1 MGTLCERRKNMASYE
16 KVGDTWTVRYRE
28 YQSDGSTKNVRKSGF
43 ARKRDAQDYFES
55 IKSQIKKRNEQ
66 INSPA
71 HILFEDMVGAWYD
84 YKRGRT
90 KESSF
95 YTARGKVEKHIVP
108 AFSGRYFDEV
118 TVRDIFAWQEALGA
132 SGLSYSYRVGLRGFL
147 ASIYK
152 YAARYCEAMNI
163 IDRVEPP
170 RNTDPP
176 REMHFWTREQ
186 FRTFIE
192 KVDDP
197 TYALLFRTLYVT
209 GCRKGE
215 AFALTWDDFDPVACT
230 LSISKSI
237 TRKTDGGAYAV
248 TTPKN
253 TSSVRTVDFP
263 SSLVSALLSHRSGSP
278 DDARFI
284 FGCDRPLA
292 EKTVTRAF
300 DKAIAAAGV
309 PRIRIHDL
317 RHSCASLLISEGI
330 SIVAVSKRLGHKN
343 IEQTLNTYSHMMPRD
358 NEKMLAALEGI

>member
-1 MGTLCERRKNMASYE
+1 MASYE

-43 ARKRDAQDYFES
+43 ARKRDAQDYYES
-55 IKSQIKKRNEQ
+55 IKDRVKKRNEQ

-71 HILFEDMVGAWYD
+71 HIPFEEMAQKFFD
-84 YKRGRT
+84 YKSGRT
-90 KESSF
+90 KESTI
-95 YTARGKVEKHIVP
+95 YTFKNKYEKHIAP
-108 AFSGRYFDEV
+108 AFNGKYFDEI
-118 TVRDIFAWQEALGA
+118 TVSDILAWQEALPA
-132 SGLSYSYRVGLRGFL
+132 AGLSHSYRAGLRALL

-152 YAARYCEAMNI
+152 FAARYHEAVNI

-170 RNTDPP
+170 RSTEKKH
-176 REMHFWTREQ
+176 EMQFWTREQ
-186 FRTFIE
+186 FQAFIE
-192 KVDDP
+192 KVDRP
-197 TYALLFRTLYVT
+197 IYSLFFRTLYVT

-237 TRKTDGGAYAV
+237 TRKTNGAAYAV

-253 TSSVRTVDFP
+253 AASARVVDIP
-263 SSLVSALLSHRSGSP
+263 HGLASDIAAARSPETRG
-278 DDARFI
+278 DAFI
-284 FGCDRPLA
+284 FGGTAPLP
-292 EKTVTRAF
+292 EETVRRLFKIWSA
-300 DKAIAAAGV
+300 KAGV
-309 PRIRIHDL
+309 PSIRIHDL

>member
-1 MGTLCERRKNMASYE
+1 MASYE

-55 IKSQIKKRNEQ
+55 VKDRVKKRNEQ

-152 YAARYCEAMNI
+152 YASRYCEAVNI

-253 TSSVRTVDFP
+253 TSSVRTVDLP

-284 FGCDRPLA
+284 FGCDCPPA

>member
-1 MGTLCERRKNMASYE
+1 MASYE

-28 YQSDGSTKNVRKSGF
+28 YLPDGSVKNARKSGF

-55 IKSQIKKRNEQ
+55 IKDRVKKRNEQ

-71 HILFEDMVGAWYD
+71 HVPFEEMVGAWYD

-95 YTARGKVEKHIVP
+95 YTARGKVEKHIIP

-118 TVRDIFAWQEALGA
+118 TVRDILAWQEALGA
-132 SGLSYSYRVGLRGFL
+132 SGLSFSYRAGLRGFL

-152 YAARYCEAMNI
+152 YAARYCEAVNI

-215 AFALTWDDFDPVACT
+215 AFALTWEDFDPSAGT
-230 LSISKSI
+230 LTINKSV

-253 TSSVRTVDFP
+253 ASSVRTVDLP
-263 SSLVSALLSHRSGSP
+263 TSLTSALLSHRSESP
-278 DDARFI
+278 DGARFI
-284 FGCDRPLA
+284 FGCDRPLS
-292 EKTVTRAF
+292 ENTVTRAF

-330 SIVAVSKRLGHKN
+330 SIVAVSHRLGHKN

-358 NEKMLAALEGI
+358 NDKMLAALNGI